1 VGVIPFEDGK
11 ISSQH
16 IYWDQATV
24 LLQLELLDTGSP
36 VLVAHQADRLLDPQ
50 RPRERVD
57 S

>member
-36 VLVAHQADRLLDPQ
+36 VLGAHQADRLLDPQ